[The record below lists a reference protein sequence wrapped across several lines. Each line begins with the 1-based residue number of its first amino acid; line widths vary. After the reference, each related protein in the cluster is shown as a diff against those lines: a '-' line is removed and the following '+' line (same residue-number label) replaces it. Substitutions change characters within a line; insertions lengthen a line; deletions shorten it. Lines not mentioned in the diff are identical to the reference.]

1 MKTRKLTAVLLAL
14 IMAFA
19 VLPAAAF
26 AESIEGIAG
35 EAAAMRKLDN
45 AWAAL
50 DAAEADALAQ
60 GMSRTEVI
68 NAVYTAALSLNTV
81 NKDSF
86 SAFTKDGFY
95 FTVDGMYCAY
105 NYRLRNELNTDCAP
119 VKEGVV
125 LSKGSGKTEALRDA
139 ESADVFL
146 IAPYYGH
153 DSSFTD
159 QYKREAQSVADATGG
174 DYLLIQSTA
183 ATGPAIAENFP
194 NKGVVFF
201 DSHGTQDGT
210 SSYLCLT
217 TSSGITQ
224 EDYNNGWAVY
234 AGSAAYI
241 DGRYIEHHTPA
252 PLSNCLVWMAIC
264 EGMKRSGQGTTGAA
278 LLRAGAGVVY
288 GYSQSVTFA
297 GDYVYEETFW
307 NLMKDFEN
315 PATVAEAFAQMVEEH
330 GICDPYGNAYPI
342 VMSDVDAFPANPDS
356 AQTVNST
363 WKLWGSFPLVDL
375 TGFSLDIT
383 SADIKMAQTVNVNM
397 SLVPENANNYI
408 TTWTSADESVAIV
421 EPYAGSRCRAVITG
435 MGRGETEITCS
446 VSVNGSIIGTETVS
460 VSVTPDETLAEAVNV
475 EGGSLEFGT
484 SAEYSFVPVAEG
496 DRLIAKTN
504 NAGMGNTTAVL
515 LTTIR
520 MAEGDTLSFDYFYS
534 SETDYDHYY
543 FKVND
548 VEYQKYADT
557 NMTGFSSYT
566 FTAPEAGLYH
576 FEWSYVKDELTDG
589 GSDCVK
595 IDNVAF
601 SGTGEPEEPQLSLI
615 GITATVHDV
624 RIGERIEV
632 SFDCAPV
639 ACGGTIEPPAPE
651 LNEVAFTISADGV
664 RFGDVATV
672 SVDCAPVTAPQI
684 AHRGRIEINFPT
696 AFVAGGLGIYAEL
709 IPGELLE
716 RIEAAGGT
724 YTLGINELEPI
735 ESTGHG
741 RYPESIFVE
750 FECAAGVEMS
760 GNLFNYTA
768 TVSNTFGSETFP
780 FEVELTI
787 HSCSLTY
794 IENGENYEVP
804 VSANDSVFEVAPRL
818 GDVNLD
824 GSVTI
829 ADALEVMRHAIE
841 VLTLEGASLEAA
853 DVNGDGVIGL
863 PDAILI
869 ARIAMGL

>member
-68 NAVYTAALSLNTV
+68 NAVYTAALNLNTV
-81 NKDSF
+81 DKDSF
-86 SAFTKDGFY
+86 SDFTKDGFY

-125 LSKGSGKTEALRDA
+125 LSKGSGKTENLKDA

-234 AGSAAYI
+234 AGSAAFI

-264 EGMKRSGQGTTGAA
+264 EGMARQGEGTTGAA

-342 VMSDVDAFPANPDS
+342 VMSDVDAFPANADS

-375 TGFSLDIT
+375 AGFSLDIT

-397 SLVPENANNYI
+397 SLVPENANNFV

-421 EPYAGSRCRAVITG
+421 EPYAGSRGRAVITG

-534 SETDYDHYY
+534 SETDYDYYY

-595 IDNVAF
+595 LDNVAF
-601 SGTGEPEEPQLSLI
+601 S
-615 GITATVHDV
+615 
-624 RIGERIEV
+624 
-632 SFDCAPV
+632 
-639 ACGGTIEPPAPE
+639 GTIEPPAPE

-787 HSCSLTY
+787 YSSSLTY
-794 IENGENYEVP
+794 IENDKNYEVP
-804 VSANDSVFEVAPRL
+804 VSVNNSVFEVAPRL

-841 VLTLEGASLEAA
+841 VLTLEGASLDAA
-853 DVNGDGVIGL
+853 DMNGDGVIGL

-869 ARIAMGL
+869 ARRAMGL

>member
-68 NAVYTAALSLNTV
+68 NAVYNAALNLNTV
-81 NKDSF
+81 DKDSF
-86 SAFTKDGFY
+86 SDFTKDGFY

-125 LSKGSGKTEALRDA
+125 LSKGSGKTENLKDA

-397 SLVPENANNYI
+397 SLVPENANNFV

-515 LTTIR
+515 LTTVR

-534 SETDYDHYY
+534 SETDYDYYY

-601 SGTGEPEEPQLSLI
+601 SGT
-615 GITATVHDV
+615 
-624 RIGERIEV
+624 
-632 SFDCAPV
+632 
-639 ACGGTIEPPAPE
+639 IEPPAPE

-684 AHRGRIEINFPT
+684 AHRGRIEINFPA
-696 AFVAGGLGIYAEL
+696 AFGFATEENDQL

-724 YTLGINELEPI
+724 YEFHVMEIMPTTDAI
-735 ESTGHG
+735 GHG
-741 RYPESIFVE
+741 GYIEGIYVE
-750 FECAAGVEMS
+750 FECAAGVEMT
-760 GNLFNYTA
+760 GNLFTYTS
-768 TVSNTFGSETFP
+768 TVCNVPDHAAFP

-787 HSCSLTY
+787 YSSSLTY
-794 IENGENYEVP
+794 IENGVNYEVP
-804 VSANDSVFEVAPRL
+804 VSVNNSVFEVAPRL

>member
-81 NKDSF
+81 DKDSF

-105 NYRLRNELNTDCAP
+105 NYRLRNELGKVTEPANDGIFTI
-119 VKEGVV
+119 
-125 LSKGSGKTEALRDA
+125 KGSGSNAAMKDA
-139 ESADVFL
+139 ESPNVL
-146 IAPYYGH
+146 LLGPYYGY
-153 DSSFTD
+153 DSNFDDS
-159 QYKREAQSVADATGG
+159 YKNATQPIADATGG
-174 DYLLIQSTA
+174 DWELIQGHA
-183 ATGPAIAENFP
+183 ATGPAIVEAFP
-194 NKGVVFF
+194 DYGSVFV
-201 DSHGTQDGT
+201 DSHGTASG
-210 SSYLCLT
+210 SSTYICLT
-217 TSSGITQ
+217 TNEGITQ
-224 EDYNNGWAVY
+224 EDYNNGWAVRS
-234 AGSAAYI
+234 GSAAYI
-241 DGRYIEHHTPA
+241 DGRYIQHHLNGA
-252 PLSNCLVWMAIC
+252 HISNPFVWLGIC
-264 EGMKRSGQGTTGAA
+264 ESMKLSGHGVTANALVEAGCGA
-278 LLRAGAGVVY
+278 VY
-288 GYSQSVTFA
+288 GYSQSVTFVA
-297 GDYVYEETFW
+297 DLTMYLPSFTGSLMEGATIADAFQT
-307 NLMKDFEN
+307 MKDEYGV
-315 PATVAEAFAQMVEEH
+315 P
-330 GICDPYGNAYPI
+330 DPRGDAYPI
-342 VMSDVDAFPANPDS
+342 IVSPVDPYPANPDS
-356 AQTVNST
+356 EQTVYCEWTLFGNAE
-363 WKLWGSFPLVDL
+363 PVDI
-375 TGFSLDIT
+375 TGFSLAET
-383 SADIKMAQTVNVNM
+383 SLEMYVGRSG
-397 SLVPENANNYI
+397 SLTFNRVPDNANNYELV
-408 TTWTSADESVAIV
+408 WTSSDESVATVSGNKRRATVNGIG
-421 EPYAGSRCRAVITG
+421 AGTAT
-435 MGRGETEITCS
+435 ITCT
-446 VSVNGSIIGTETVS
+446 VMVNGSVFGTATCPVTVN
-460 VSVTPDETLAEAVNV
+460 VDTTLMEALNV
-475 EGGSLEFGT
+475 EGGSLQFGT
-484 SAEYSFVPVAEG
+484 SEPYGFEAITEG
-496 DRLIAKTN
+496 DRYLAKSN
-504 NAGMGNTTAVL
+504 NAGRHNSTAT
-515 LTTIR
+515 LTTTVQ
-520 MAEGDTLSFDYFYS
+520 MAAGDTLTFDYYYS
-534 SETDYDHYY
+534 SESNYDWYR
-543 FKVND
+543 FKANGTEV
-548 VEYQKYADT
+548 QKLSG
-557 NMTGFSSYT
+557 TGISDFASYT
-566 FTAPEAGLYH
+566 YTAASDGAYT
-576 FEWSYVKDELTDG
+576 FEWSYSKDSSVNG
-589 GSDCVK
+589 GNDCVK
-595 IDNVAF
+595 LDNVAF
-601 SGTGEPEEPQLSLI
+601 S
-615 GITATVHDV
+615 
-624 RIGERIEV
+624 
-632 SFDCAPV
+632 
-639 ACGGTIEPPAPE
+639 GTIEPPAPE

-787 HSCSLTY
+787 YSSSLTY
-794 IENGENYEVP
+794 IENGVNYEVP
-804 VSANDSVFEVAPRL
+804 VSVNDSVFEVAPRL

-841 VLTLEGASLEAA
+841 VLTLDGASLEAA

>member
-68 NAVYTAALSLNTV
+68 NAVYTAALNLNTV
-81 NKDSF
+81 DKDSF
-86 SAFTKDGFY
+86 SDFTKDGFY

-105 NYRLRNELNTDCAP
+105 NYRLRNELGKVTEPANDGIFTI
-119 VKEGVV
+119 
-125 LSKGSGKTEALRDA
+125 KGSGSNAAMKDA
-139 ESADVFL
+139 ESPNVL
-146 IAPYYGH
+146 LLGPYYGY
-153 DSSFTD
+153 DSNFDDS
-159 QYKREAQSVADATGG
+159 YKNATQPIADATGG
-174 DYLLIQSTA
+174 DWELIQGHA
-183 ATGPAIAENFP
+183 ATGPAIVEAFP
-194 NKGVVFF
+194 DYGSVFV
-201 DSHGTQDGT
+201 DSHGAASG
-210 SSYLCLT
+210 SSTYICLT
-217 TSSGITQ
+217 TNSGITQ
-224 EDYNNGWAVY
+224 EDYNNGWAVSS
-234 AGSAAYI
+234 GGAAWI
-241 DGRYIEHHTPA
+241 DGRYIQHHLNGA
-252 PLSNCLVWMAIC
+252 HISNPFVWLGIC
-264 EGMKRSGQGTTGAA
+264 EGMKLSGHGVTANALVEAGCGA
-278 LLRAGAGVVY
+278 VY
-288 GYSQSVTFA
+288 GYSQSVTFIA
-297 GDYVYEETFW
+297 DLTMYLPSFTGSLMEGATIADAFQT
-307 NLMKDFEN
+307 MKDEYGV
-315 PATVAEAFAQMVEEH
+315 P
-330 GICDPYGNAYPI
+330 DPRGDAYPI
-342 VMSDVDAFPANPDS
+342 IVSPVDPYPANPDS
-356 AQTVNST
+356 EQTVYCEWTLFGNAE
-363 WKLWGSFPLVDL
+363 PVDI
-375 TGFSLDIT
+375 TGFSLAET
-383 SADIKMAQTVNVNM
+383 SLEMYVGRSG
-397 SLVPENANNYI
+397 SLTFNRVPDNANNYELV
-408 TTWTSADESVAIV
+408 WTSSDESVATV
-421 EPYAGSRCRAVITG
+421 SGNKRRATVNGVGAGTAT
-435 MGRGETEITCS
+435 ITCT
-446 VSVNGSIIGTETVS
+446 VMVNGSVFGTATCPVTVN
-460 VSVTPDETLAEAVNV
+460 VDTTLIEALNV
-475 EGGSLEFGT
+475 EGGSLQFGIGDPHGFEAIT
-484 SAEYSFVPVAEG
+484 EG
-496 DRLIAKTN
+496 DRYLAKST
-504 NAGMGNTTAVL
+504 NAGVGNSTAT
-515 LTTIR
+515 LTTTVQ
-520 MAEGDTLSFDYFYS
+520 MSAGDTLTFDYFYS
-534 SETDYDHYY
+534 SENNFDWYR
-543 FKVND
+543 FKANGTEV
-548 VEYQKYADT
+548 QKLSG
-557 NMTGFSSYT
+557 TGMSDFASYT
-566 FTAPEAGLYH
+566 YTAASDGAYT
-576 FEWSYVKDELTDG
+576 FEWSYSKDSSVNG
-589 GSDCVK
+589 GNDCVK
-595 IDNVAF
+595 LDNVAF
-601 SGTGEPEEPQLSLI
+601 S
-615 GITATVHDV
+615 
-624 RIGERIEV
+624 
-632 SFDCAPV
+632 
-639 ACGGTIEPPAPE
+639 GTIEPPAPE

-787 HSCSLTY
+787 YSSSLTY
-794 IENGENYEVP
+794 IENGVNYEVP
-804 VSANDSVFEVAPRL
+804 VSVNNSVFEVAPRL

>member
-1 MKTRKLTAVLLAL
+1 MKTRKFLALALAL

-19 VLPAAAF
+19 MIPVASL
-26 AESIEGIAG
+26 AENVDGLVN

-68 NAVYTAALSLNTV
+68 NAVYTAALNLNTV
-81 NKDSF
+81 DKDSF
-86 SAFTKDGFY
+86 SDFTKDGFY

-125 LSKGSGKTEALRDA
+125 LSKGSGKTENLKDA

-252 PLSNCLVWMAIC
+252 PLSNCFVWMAIC
-264 EGMKRSGQGTTGAA
+264 EGMKRQGQGTTGYA

-297 GDYVYEETFW
+297 GDYVYEVTFW
-307 NLMKDFEN
+307 NAMKNADD
-315 PATVAEAFAQMVEEH
+315 PATVADAFSLMVEEH
-330 GICDPYGNAYPI
+330 GACDPYGDAWPI
-342 VMSDVDAFPANPDS
+342 VMSEDDLFPTNPDS
-356 AQTVNST
+356 AQTVNSQWT
-363 WKLWGSFPLVDL
+363 LFGNPEPVDI
-375 TGFSLDIT
+375 TGFSLQQNAVEMYIGRT
-383 SADIKMAQTVNVNM
+383 AEINFVRQ
-397 SLVPENANNYI
+397 PENANNYELV
-408 TTWTSADESVAIV
+408 WTSSNESVATVTGNKRKATVTGIS
-421 EPYAGSRCRAVITG
+421 AGTAT
-435 MGRGETEITCS
+435 ITCT
-446 VSVNGSIIGTETVS
+446 VMVNGEVFGSANVAVTVN
-460 VSVTPDETLAEAVNV
+460 VDTTLMEALNV
-475 EGGSLEFGT
+475 EGGALQFGT
-484 SAEYSFVPVAEG
+484 SEPYGFEAVTEG
-496 DRLIAKTN
+496 DRFLAKSN
-504 NAGMGNTTAVL
+504 NASIGNSTASVSTTVQMSA
-515 LTTIR
+515 
-520 MAEGDTLSFDYFYS
+520 GDTLTFDYFYS
-534 SETDYDHYY
+534 SENNYDWYR
-543 FKVND
+543 FKANGTEV
-548 VEYQKYADT
+548 QKLSGNTNSAWATYTYTAAAD
-557 NMTGFSSYT
+557 GAYT
-566 FTAPEAGLYH
+566 
-576 FEWSYVKDELTDG
+576 FEWSYSKDSSFNRGE
-589 GSDCVK
+589 DCVK

-601 SGTGEPEEPQLSLI
+601 S
-615 GITATVHDV
+615 
-624 RIGERIEV
+624 
-632 SFDCAPV
+632 
-639 ACGGTIEPPAPE
+639 GTIEPPAPE

-684 AHRGRIEINFPT
+684 AHRGRIEINFPA
-696 AFVAGGLGIYAEL
+696 AFGFATEENDQL

-724 YTLGINELEPI
+724 YEFHVMEIMPTTDAI
-735 ESTGHG
+735 GHG
-741 RYPESIFVE
+741 GYIEGIYVD
-750 FECAAGVEMS
+750 FECAAGVEMT
-760 GNLFNYTA
+760 GNLFTYTS
-768 TVSNTFGSETFP
+768 TVCNVPDHAAFP

-787 HSCSLTY
+787 YSSSLTY
-794 IENGENYEVP
+794 IENDKNYEVP
-804 VSANDSVFEVAPRL
+804 VSVNNSVFEVAPRL

>member
-19 VLPAAAF
+19 VLPVAAF

-68 NAVYTAALSLNTV
+68 NAVYNAALNLNTV
-81 NKDSF
+81 DKDSF
-86 SAFTKDGFY
+86 SDFTKDGFY

-125 LSKGSGKTEALRDA
+125 LSKGSGKTENLKDA

-397 SLVPENANNYI
+397 SLVPENANNFV

-515 LTTIR
+515 LTTVR

-534 SETDYDHYY
+534 SETDYDYYY

-595 IDNVAF
+595 LDNVAF
-601 SGTGEPEEPQLSLI
+601 S
-615 GITATVHDV
+615 
-624 RIGERIEV
+624 
-632 SFDCAPV
+632 
-639 ACGGTIEPPAPE
+639 GTIEPPAPE

-787 HSCSLTY
+787 YSSSLTY
-794 IENGENYEVP
+794 IENDKNYEVP
-804 VSANDSVFEVAPRL
+804 VSVNNSVFEVAPRL

-841 VLTLEGASLEAA
+841 VLTLEGASLDAA
-853 DVNGDGVIGL
+853 DMNGDGVIGL

-869 ARIAMGL
+869 ARCAMGL

>member
-1 MKTRKLTAVLLAL
+1 MKTRKFLALALAL

-19 VLPAAAF
+19 MIPVASL
-26 AESIEGIAG
+26 AENVDGLVN

-68 NAVYTAALSLNTV
+68 NAVYTAALNLNTV
-81 NKDSF
+81 DKDSF
-86 SAFTKDGFY
+86 SDFTKDGFY

-119 VKEGVV
+119 VEEGVV
-125 LSKGSGKTEALRDA
+125 LTKGNGKKSALKDA
-139 ESADVFL
+139 ESPNVFL
-146 IAPYYGH
+146 VAPYYGH

-159 QYKREAQSVADATGG
+159 QYKREAQSIAAATGG
-174 DYLLIQSTA
+174 DYLLIQSTS

-194 NKGVVFF
+194 DKGVVIF
-201 DSHGTQDGT
+201 DSHGTQSGT

-217 TSSGITQ
+217 TNSGITQ
-224 EDYNNGWAVY
+224 EDYNNGWAVNS
-234 AGSAAYI
+234 GSAAYI
-241 DGRYIEHHTPA
+241 DGRYIQHHLNGA
-252 PLSNCLVWMAIC
+252 HISNPFVWLGIC
-264 EGMKRSGQGTTGAA
+264 EGMKLSGHGVMANALVEAGCGA
-278 LLRAGAGVVY
+278 VY
-288 GYSQSVTFA
+288 GYSQSVTFVA
-297 GDYVYEETFW
+297 DLTMYLPSFTGSLMEGATIADAFQT
-307 NLMKDFEN
+307 MKDEYGV
-315 PATVAEAFAQMVEEH
+315 P
-330 GICDPYGNAYPI
+330 DPRGDAYPI
-342 VMSDVDAFPANPDS
+342 IVSPVDPYPANPDS
-356 AQTVNST
+356 EQTVYCEWTLFGNAE
-363 WKLWGSFPLVDL
+363 PVEI
-375 TGFSLDIT
+375 TGFSLDTENVEIYVGK
-383 SADIKMAQTVNVNM
+383 SAAVMFNR
-397 SLVPENANNYI
+397 VPDNANNYELV
-408 TTWTSADESVAIV
+408 WTSSNESVATVSGNKRRATVTGIS
-421 EPYAGSRCRAVITG
+421 AGTAT
-435 MGRGETEITCS
+435 ITCT
-446 VSVNGSIIGTETVS
+446 VMVNGEVFGSANVAVTVN
-460 VSVTPDETLAEAVNV
+460 VDTTLMEALNV
-475 EGGSLEFGT
+475 EGGALQFGT
-484 SAEYSFVPVAEG
+484 SEPYGFEAVTEG
-496 DRLIAKTN
+496 DRFLAKSN
-504 NAGMGNTTAVL
+504 NASIGNSTAT
-515 LTTIR
+515 LTTTVQ
-520 MAEGDTLSFDYFYS
+520 MAAGDTLTFDYYYS
-534 SETDYDHYY
+534 SENNYDWYR
-543 FKVND
+543 FKANGTEV
-548 VEYQKYADT
+548 QKLSG
-557 NMTGFSSYT
+557 TGISDFASYT
-566 FTAPEAGLYH
+566 YTAASDGAYT
-576 FEWSYVKDELTDG
+576 FEWSYSKDSSVNG
-589 GSDCVK
+589 GNDCVK
-595 IDNVAF
+595 LDNVAF
-601 SGTGEPEEPQLSLI
+601 S
-615 GITATVHDV
+615 
-624 RIGERIEV
+624 
-632 SFDCAPV
+632 
-639 ACGGTIEPPAPE
+639 GTIEPPAPE

-787 HSCSLTY
+787 YSSSLTY
-794 IENGENYEVP
+794 IENGVNYEVP
-804 VSANDSVFEVAPRL
+804 VSVNNSVFEVAPRL

>member
-81 NKDSF
+81 DKDSF

-125 LSKGSGKTEALRDA
+125 LSKGSGKTENLKDA

-264 EGMKRSGQGTTGAA
+264 EGMKLSGHGVMANALVEAGCGA
-278 LLRAGAGVVY
+278 VY
-288 GYSQSVTFA
+288 GYSQSVTFIA
-297 GDYVYEETFW
+297 DLTMYLPSFTGSLMEGATIADAFQT
-307 NLMKDFEN
+307 MKDEYGV
-315 PATVAEAFAQMVEEH
+315 P
-330 GICDPYGNAYPI
+330 DPRGDAYPI
-342 VMSDVDAFPANPDS
+342 IVSPVDPYPANPDS
-356 AQTVNST
+356 EQTVYCEWTLFGNAE
-363 WKLWGSFPLVDL
+363 PVEI
-375 TGFSLDIT
+375 TGFSLAET
-383 SADIKMAQTVNVNM
+383 SLEMYVGRSG
-397 SLVPENANNYI
+397 SLTFNRVPENANNYELV
-408 TTWTSADESVAIV
+408 WTSSDESVATV
-421 EPYAGSRCRAVITG
+421 SGNKRRATVNGVGAGTAT
-435 MGRGETEITCS
+435 ITCT
-446 VSVNGSIIGTETVS
+446 VMVNGSVFGTATCPVTVN
-460 VSVTPDETLAEAVNV
+460 VDTTLMDALNV
-475 EGGSLEFGT
+475 EGGSLQFGT
-484 SAEYSFVPVAEG
+484 GDPHGFEAITEG
-496 DRLIAKTN
+496 DRYLAKST
-504 NAGMGNTTAVL
+504 NAGVGNSTAT
-515 LTTIR
+515 LTTTVQ
-520 MAEGDTLSFDYFYS
+520 MSAGDTLTFDYFYS
-534 SETDYDHYY
+534 SENNFDWYR
-543 FKVND
+543 FKANGTEV
-548 VEYQKYADT
+548 QHFSG
-557 NMTGFSSYT
+557 TGMSDFASYT
-566 FTAPEAGLYH
+566 YTAASDGAYT
-576 FEWSYVKDELTDG
+576 FEWSYSKDSSVNRGE
-589 GSDCVK
+589 DCVK

-601 SGTGEPEEPQLSLI
+601 SGDAGMADGDVDGD
-615 GITATVHDV
+615 GIVTVSDALLAM
-624 RIGERIEV
+624 RG
-632 SFDCAPV
+632 AM
-639 ACGGTIEPPAPE
+639 GTITLTASQ
-651 LNEVAFTISADGV
+651 LAHADLD
-664 RFGDVATV
+664 GDGT
-672 SVDCAPVTAPQI
+672 VTA
-684 AHRGRIEINFPT
+684 
-696 AFVAGGLGIYAEL
+696 
-709 IPGELLE
+709 
-716 RIEAAGGT
+716 
-724 YTLGINELEPI
+724 
-735 ESTGHG
+735 S
-741 RYPESIFVE
+741 
-750 FECAAGVEMS
+750 
-760 GNLFNYTA
+760 
-768 TVSNTFGSETFP
+768 
-780 FEVELTI
+780 
-787 HSCSLTY
+787 
-794 IENGENYEVP
+794 
-804 VSANDSVFEVAPRL
+804 
-818 GDVNLD
+818 
-824 GSVTI
+824 
-829 ADALEVMRHAIE
+829 DALAIMRMAM
-841 VLTLEGASLEAA
+841 
-853 DVNGDGVIGL
+853 NG
-863 PDAILI
+863 
-869 ARIAMGL
+869 

>member
-68 NAVYTAALSLNTV
+68 NAVYNAALNLNTV
-81 NKDSF
+81 DKDSF
-86 SAFTKDGFY
+86 SDFTKDGFY

-125 LSKGSGKTEALRDA
+125 LSKGSGKTENLKDA

-397 SLVPENANNYI
+397 SLVPENANNFV

-534 SETDYDHYY
+534 SETDYDYYY

-595 IDNVAF
+595 LDNVAF
-601 SGTGEPEEPQLSLI
+601 S
-615 GITATVHDV
+615 
-624 RIGERIEV
+624 
-632 SFDCAPV
+632 
-639 ACGGTIEPPAPE
+639 GTIEPPAPE

-787 HSCSLTY
+787 YSSSLTY
-794 IENGENYEVP
+794 IENGVNYEVP
-804 VSANDSVFEVAPRL
+804 VSVNNSVFEVAPRL

>member
-1 MKTRKLTAVLLAL
+1 MKTRKFLALALAL

-19 VLPAAAF
+19 MIPVASL
-26 AESIEGIAG
+26 AENVDGLVN

-68 NAVYTAALSLNTV
+68 NAVYNAALNLNTV
-81 NKDSF
+81 DKDSF
-86 SAFTKDGFY
+86 SDFTKDGFY

-105 NYRLRNELNTDCAP
+105 NYRLRNELGKVTEPANDGIFTI
-119 VKEGVV
+119 
-125 LSKGSGKTEALRDA
+125 KGSGSNAAMKDA
-139 ESADVFL
+139 ESPNVL
-146 IAPYYGH
+146 LLGPYYGY
-153 DSSFTD
+153 DSNFDDS
-159 QYKREAQSVADATGG
+159 YKNATQPIADATGG
-174 DYLLIQSTA
+174 DWELIQGHA
-183 ATGPAIAENFP
+183 ATGPAIVEAFP
-194 NKGVVFF
+194 DYGSVFV
-201 DSHGTQDGT
+201 DSHGAASG
-210 SSYLCLT
+210 SSTYICLT
-217 TSSGITQ
+217 TNEGITQ
-224 EDYNNGWAVY
+224 EDYNNGWAVSS
-234 AGSAAYI
+234 GGAAWI
-241 DGRYIEHHTPA
+241 DGRYIQHHLNGA
-252 PLSNCLVWMAIC
+252 HISNPFVWLGIC
-264 EGMKRSGQGTTGAA
+264 EGMKLSGHGVMANALVEAGCGA
-278 LLRAGAGVVY
+278 VY
-288 GYSQSVTFA
+288 GYSQSVTFIA
-297 GDYVYEETFW
+297 DLTMYLPSFTGSLMEGATIADAFQT
-307 NLMKDFEN
+307 MKDEYGV
-315 PATVAEAFAQMVEEH
+315 P
-330 GICDPYGNAYPI
+330 DPRGDAYPI
-342 VMSDVDAFPANPDS
+342 IVSPVDPYPANPDS
-356 AQTVNST
+356 EQTVYCEWTLFGNAE
-363 WKLWGSFPLVDL
+363 PVDI
-375 TGFSLDIT
+375 TGFSLDTENVEIYVGK
-383 SADIKMAQTVNVNM
+383 SAAVMFNR
-397 SLVPENANNYI
+397 VPDNANNYELV
-408 TTWTSADESVAIV
+408 WTSSNESVATVTGNKRRANVTGIS
-421 EPYAGSRCRAVITG
+421 AGTAT
-435 MGRGETEITCS
+435 ITCT
-446 VSVNGSIIGTETVS
+446 VMVNGEVFGSANVAVTVN
-460 VSVTPDETLAEAVNV
+460 VDTTLMEALNV
-475 EGGSLEFGT
+475 EGGSLQFGT
-484 SAEYSFVPVAEG
+484 GDPYGFEAITEG
-496 DRLIAKTN
+496 DRYLAKSN
-504 NAGMGNTTAVL
+504 NASIGNSTAT
-515 LTTIR
+515 LTTTVQ
-520 MAEGDTLSFDYFYS
+520 MAAGDTLTFDYYYS
-534 SETDYDHYY
+534 SENNYDWYR
-543 FKVND
+543 FKANGTEV
-548 VEYQKYADT
+548 QKLSG
-557 NMTGFSSYT
+557 TGMSDFASYT
-566 FTAPEAGLYH
+566 YTAASDGAYT
-576 FEWSYVKDELTDG
+576 FEWSYSKDSSVNG
-589 GSDCVK
+589 GNDCVK
-595 IDNVAF
+595 LDNVAF
-601 SGTGEPEEPQLSLI
+601 S
-615 GITATVHDV
+615 
-624 RIGERIEV
+624 
-632 SFDCAPV
+632 
-639 ACGGTIEPPAPE
+639 GTIEPPAPE
-651 LNEVAFTISADGV
+651 LNEVAFTIFADGV

-804 VSANDSVFEVAPRL
+804 VSVNNSVFEVAPRL

>member
-1 MKTRKLTAVLLAL
+1 MKTRKFLALALAL

-19 VLPAAAF
+19 MIPVASL
-26 AESIEGIAG
+26 AENVDGLVN

-68 NAVYTAALSLNTV
+68 NAVYNAALNLNTV
-81 NKDSF
+81 DKDSF
-86 SAFTKDGFY
+86 SDFTKDGFY

-105 NYRLRNELNTDCAP
+105 NYRLRNELGKVTEPANDGIFTI
-119 VKEGVV
+119 
-125 LSKGSGKTEALRDA
+125 KGSGSNAAMKDA
-139 ESADVFL
+139 ESPNVL
-146 IAPYYGH
+146 LLGPYYGY
-153 DSSFTD
+153 DSNFDDS
-159 QYKREAQSVADATGG
+159 YKNATQPIADATGG
-174 DYLLIQSTA
+174 DWELIQGHA
-183 ATGPAIAENFP
+183 ATGPAIVEAFP
-194 NKGVVFF
+194 DYGSVFV
-201 DSHGTQDGT
+201 DSHGAASG
-210 SSYLCLT
+210 SSTYICLT
-217 TSSGITQ
+217 TNSGITQ
-224 EDYNNGWAVY
+224 EDYNNGWAVSS
-234 AGSAAYI
+234 GGAAWI
-241 DGRYIEHHTPA
+241 DGRYIQHHLNGA
-252 PLSNCLVWMAIC
+252 HISNPFVWLGIC
-264 EGMKRSGQGTTGAA
+264 EGMKLSGHGVMANALVEAGCGA
-278 LLRAGAGVVY
+278 VY
-288 GYSQSVTFA
+288 GYSQSVTFIA
-297 GDYVYEETFW
+297 DLTMYLPSFTGSLMEGATIADAFQT
-307 NLMKDFEN
+307 MKDEYGV
-315 PATVAEAFAQMVEEH
+315 P
-330 GICDPYGNAYPI
+330 DPRGDAYPI
-342 VMSDVDAFPANPDS
+342 IVSPVDPYPANPDS
-356 AQTVNST
+356 EQTVYCEWTLFGNAE
-363 WKLWGSFPLVDL
+363 PVDI
-375 TGFSLDIT
+375 TGFSLDTENVEIYVGK
-383 SADIKMAQTVNVNM
+383 SAAVMFNR
-397 SLVPENANNYI
+397 VPDNANNYELV
-408 TTWTSADESVAIV
+408 WTSSNESVATVTGNKRKATVTGIS
-421 EPYAGSRCRAVITG
+421 AGTAT
-435 MGRGETEITCS
+435 ITCT
-446 VSVNGSIIGTETVS
+446 VMVNGEVFGSANVAVTVN
-460 VSVTPDETLAEAVNV
+460 VDTTLMEALNV
-475 EGGSLEFGT
+475 EGGSLQFGT
-484 SAEYSFVPVAEG
+484 GDPYGFEAITEG
-496 DRLIAKTN
+496 DRYLAKSN
-504 NAGMGNTTAVL
+504 NASIGNSTAT
-515 LTTIR
+515 LTTTVQ
-520 MAEGDTLSFDYFYS
+520 MAAGDTLTFDYYYS
-534 SETDYDHYY
+534 SENNYDWYR
-543 FKVND
+543 FKANGTEV
-548 VEYQKYADT
+548 QKLSG
-557 NMTGFSSYT
+557 TGMSDFASYT
-566 FTAPEAGLYH
+566 YTAASDGAYT
-576 FEWSYVKDELTDG
+576 FEWSYSKDSSVNG
-589 GSDCVK
+589 GNDCVK
-595 IDNVAF
+595 LDNVAF
-601 SGTGEPEEPQLSLI
+601 S
-615 GITATVHDV
+615 
-624 RIGERIEV
+624 
-632 SFDCAPV
+632 
-639 ACGGTIEPPAPE
+639 GTIEPPAPE

-804 VSANDSVFEVAPRL
+804 VSVNNSVFEVAPRL